1 MKNSNNEI
9 ISIIQESYNTMLEKG
24 VRSNKK
30 LKMIHSFIADKI
42 KSKLSEFGEDIE
54 VFSIGTDENSKEI
67 AVAGAYYNKNVDIA
81 VRYQNQD
88 VSGISIKFITGNYKQ
103 NSINYFEHLL
113 GETANLKTN
122 GYKYA
127 SLYILPSY
135 MPYYTN
141 KKILKKIEEVT
152 NHDIHKYLKINEE
165 RDLYH
170 KPDIICILM
179 IDTGTKDFLQQNI
192 GKSVS
197 NKDLLSVNKVS
208 QLNYDEYNFDSKVH
222 KFLINHSNLDSFFN
236 AFVSLTK
243 FNIYGK

>member
-54 VFSIGTDENSKEI
+54 VFSMRTDENSKEI

-141 KKILKKIEEVT
+141 KKILKKIEEIT
-152 NHDIHKYLKINEE
+152 DNDICKYLKINEE

-170 KPDIICILM
+170 KPDIICIFM
-179 IDTGTKDFLQQNI
+179 IDTGTKNFLQQNI
-192 GKSVS
+192 GKVVS

-236 AFVSLTK
+236 AFISLTK

>member
-54 VFSIGTDENSKEI
+54 VFSIRTDENSKEI

-113 GETANLKTN
+113 
-122 GYKYA
+122 
-127 SLYILPSY
+127 
-135 MPYYTN
+135 
-141 KKILKKIEEVT
+141 
-152 NHDIHKYLKINEE
+152 
-165 RDLYH
+165 
-170 KPDIICILM
+170 
-179 IDTGTKDFLQQNI
+179 
-192 GKSVS
+192 
-197 NKDLLSVNKVS
+197 
-208 QLNYDEYNFDSKVH
+208 
-222 KFLINHSNLDSFFN
+222 
-236 AFVSLTK
+236 
-243 FNIYGK
+243 